1 MKIII
6 LIQCTNLGGMEHN
19 MLLLI
24 DEIKKMNVEVEVV
37 SINPIGKLGEL
48 LEARGIQ
55 CEGSSYLGP
64 WGVFSILKLHRI
76 LASKTA
82 DGLLMIG
89 HNLMGELALGK
100 LWKKHRVLSIH
111 FHHKGVKSPLGWRL
125 IYGIA
130 VMKFRAIVFV
140 SKYIMDEAI
149 SISSFLAKLSIMVS
163 TPVHAQIPF
172 SDHVKI
178 DARRTLGISENN
190 IVVGN
195 AGWLITRKRWDV
207 YLAVAAEVLKSDPQI
222 RFLIAGDGPERANLE
237 KQARDLGI
245 ADMIIWIGWQSKL
258 LPFYQA
264 IDILLFNSDWDA
276 QARTPLEAMSY
287 GIPLVSSILAGGTQ
301 EVIYNDSMGYLIDQ
315 HDVGKLSAI
324 ILKLAHDPEL
334 RKLVGENERRRISE
348 YGSPKVHAIKVL
360 ASMRFY
366 PKNNECTEWTLDYE

>member
-334 RKLVGENERRRISE
+334 RKLVGENERTRISE

-366 PKNNECTEWTLDYE
+366 PKNNECTEWTLGYE

>member
-64 WGVFSILKLHRI
+64 WGFFSILKLHRI

-149 SISSFLAKLSIMVS
+149 SISPFLAKLSIMVS